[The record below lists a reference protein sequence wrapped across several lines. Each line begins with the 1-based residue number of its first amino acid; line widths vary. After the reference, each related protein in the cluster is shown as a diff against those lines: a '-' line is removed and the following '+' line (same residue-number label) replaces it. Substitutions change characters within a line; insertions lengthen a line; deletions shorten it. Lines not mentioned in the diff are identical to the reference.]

1 MALLTI
7 AQALAYSARLDSV
20 SDSPDLDL
28 QLLLEQVLS
37 KPRSY
42 LYTWPEKTLTESQ
55 QQYFEQLLAR
65 RQQGEPIAHI
75 LGQRDFWTLSLAVNN
90 STLIPRPDTERLVE
104 LALQKLPDGPFK
116 VADLGTGTGAIALS
130 LASERPTWS
139 VLAVDR
145 VEAAVVLAEHNRQ
158 QLSLNNVQ
166 VLQGDWCVPLLD
178 EYRYTL
184 DMIVSNPP
192 YIDPLDPHLEQ
203 GDVRFEPRSALVADK
218 AGMSDIETI
227 AKQSLDCLKPGA
239 WLLFEHGY
247 DQAVKV
253 RQCLLQLGYLQVETF
268 TDLGERDR
276 VTAGRRPQ
284 HPGEQR

>member
-7 AQALAYSARLDSV
+7 AQALAHSASLGAL

-42 LYTWPEKTLTESQ
+42 LYTWPEKLLTEPQ
-55 QQYFEQLLAR
+55 QLHFEQLLAR

-75 LGQRDFWTLSLAVNN
+75 LGRRDFWTLSLEVNS

-104 LALQKLPDGPFK
+104 LALQLLANGPFK

-130 LASERPTWS
+130 LASERPGWE

-145 VEAAVVLAEHNRQ
+145 VEEAVVLAERNRQ
-158 QLSLNNVQ
+158 QLSLNNVR
-166 VLQGDWCVPLLD
+166 VLQGSWCAPLLD
-178 EYRYTL
+178 EYRQNL

-192 YIDPLDPHLEQ
+192 YIDPQDPHLDQ
-203 GDVRFEPRSALVADK
+203 GDVRFEPRSALVADN

-227 AKQSLDCLKPGA
+227 ARQALECLKPGA

-247 DQAVKV
+247 DQGLKV
-253 RQCLLQLGYLQVETF
+253 RQCLLELDYLQVETF
-268 TDLGERDR
+268 TDLDDRDR
-276 VTAGRRPQ
+276 VTAGCRPQ
-284 HPGEQR
+284 QTGE